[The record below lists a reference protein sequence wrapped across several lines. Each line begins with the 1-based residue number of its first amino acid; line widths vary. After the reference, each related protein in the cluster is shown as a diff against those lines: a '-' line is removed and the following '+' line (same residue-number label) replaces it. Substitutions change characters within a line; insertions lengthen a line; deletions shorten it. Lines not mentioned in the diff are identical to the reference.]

1 MKKFKVLAG
10 MLLAAIVASGAAGVG
25 TLSVFA
31 QQTAPEESTRAEISL
46 DDDLAQRNALFL
58 FFNCQFS
65 KEVKR

>member
-10 MLLAAIVASGAAGVG
+10 MLLAAIVATGAAGVG

-46 DDDLAQRNALFL
+46 DDDLAQ
-58 FFNCQFS
+58 
-65 KEVKR
+65 

>member
-10 MLLAAIVASGAAGVG
+10 MLLAAIVASGVG

-46 DDDLAQRNALFL
+46 DDDLAQRNAP
-58 FFNCQFS
+58 FFIFQLS
-65 KEVKR
+65 IQ

>member
-10 MLLAAIVASGAAGVG
+10 MLLAAIVASGAAGAAGAAGVG

-46 DDDLAQRNALFL
+46 DDDLAQ
-58 FFNCQFS
+58 
-65 KEVKR
+65 